1 MSRPLPSAEPSTG
14 SGPRIETAKDA
25 SSPRK
30 KDTGAVTPMMAQ
42 YLDIRAAHPGYLLF
56 YRMGDF
62 YELFF
67 EDAVAASSA
76 LDIALTKRGKH
87 AGADIP
93 MCGVPVHAAEGYLER
108 LIGKGFRVAVCEQME
123 DPAEAKKRGS
133 KAVVAREVVRLVT
146 PGTITEDTLLDSRA
160 HNYLAALARVGGR
173 TADAGMSLAW
183 LDISTGELRV
193 AETFSSQ
200 LAPDL
205 ARVRPGEILVGE
217 TLLEDEELSTLLDEQ
232 PAVQTPL
239 PSRVFDSETGRKRL
253 EGLFGVRD
261 LDGLTALGRADT
273 AALGALIDY
282 VDLTQ
287 KGRLPSIAKPIKESR
302 GSRMLIDPATRASL
316 EITQTLSG
324 MRDGSLLADID
335 RTATG
340 AGGRLLLE
348 RLVSPLTDLDEIK
361 RRHDSIEYFVNTSQ
375 LRPNMLSALKAAP
388 DMGRAL
394 GRLSVGRGG
403 PRDVAAIR
411 DGLMAGEAISKL
423 FDGQDGPLVDYP
435 AEITAALSDLQGH
448 EGLIEELG
456 KALAEDLPTHTRDG
470 GFVAEG
476 FNAELDSARAL
487 RDQSRRVI
495 AEMESDFRQ
504 QTEVQTLKVRHNNVL
519 GYFIEVTPTHAD
531 KLLNPPHS
539 DTFIHRQ
546 TLAGAVR
553 FTTTDLSDLDQR
565 ISRAA
570 SLSIELENK
579 IFQELV
585 ALVIEAASKVQQA
598 ASALAVLDVSASSA
612 ALAIERR
619 FIRPRIDDSSVFD
632 VQGGRHPVV
641 ESALDKSNSSAF
653 IPNDC
658 SLSAT
663 GEGVSR
669 LWLVTGPN
677 MAGKS
682 TFLRQ
687 NALIAILAQ
696 AGFFV
701 PASSA
706 HIGIV
711 DRLFSRVGAADD
723 LARGRSTFMVEMVE
737 TAAILNQ
744 ATPRS
749 LVILD
754 EIGRGTATFDG
765 LSIAWAAVEHL
776 HDVNQSRVLFAT
788 HYHELNALS
797 ERLSGLASV
806 TMRVK
811 EWEGDVVFLHEV
823 VAGAADRSYGIQVG
837 KLAGLP
843 DLVIGRAKE
852 VLTALEQGDS
862 GRRAATLVDDL
873 PLFQATAPK
882 PAETSPQHEALDM
895 LADINPDELTPRAA
909 LEVLYKLRSKI

>member
-1 MSRPLPSAEPSTG
+1 MSRPMPISPTENAPNSTPEG
-14 SGPRIETAKDA
+14 AKPPA
-25 SSPRK
+25 G
-30 KDTGAVTPMMAQ
+30 TTPMMAQ
-42 YLDIRAAHPGYLLF
+42 YLEIRAAHPGYLLF

-93 MCGVPVHAAEGYLER
+93 MCGVPAHAAEGYLER

-133 KAVVAREVVRLVT
+133 KAVVARDVVRLVT
-146 PGTITEDTLLDSRA
+146 PGTITEDTLLESRSN
-160 HNYLAALARVGGR
+160 NYLAALARIGGR
-173 TADAGMSLAW
+173 SAEASMALAW
-183 LDISTGELRV
+183 LDISTGDFQV
-193 AETFSSQ
+193 AETFTSQ
-200 LAPDL
+200 LAPDF
-205 ARVRPGEILVGE
+205 ARVRPGEVLIAENLLDDTE
-217 TLLEDEELSTLLDEQ
+217 INTLLNEQ
-232 PAVQTPL
+232 AGVLTPL
-239 PSRVFDSETGRKRL
+239 PARSFDSEAGRKRL
-253 EGLFGVRD
+253 EALFGVRD
-261 LDGLTALGRADT
+261 MDGLTALTRADT

-287 KGRLPSIAKPIKESR
+287 KGRLPSIQRPNKESR

-316 EITQTLSG
+316 EMTQTLSG
-324 MRDGSLLADID
+324 QRVGSLLADID
-335 RTATG
+335 RTVTG
-340 AGGRLLLE
+340 AGGRLLHE
-348 RLVSPLTDLDEIK
+348 RLVSPLTDIDEIRK
-361 RRHDSIEYFVNTSQ
+361 RHDAVTFFEQASA
-375 LRPNMLSALKAAP
+375 LRDKVVSALKAAP
-388 DMGRAL
+388 DLGRAL
-394 GRLSVGRGG
+394 GRLSVDRGG
-403 PRDVAAIR
+403 PRDLAAIR
-411 DGLMAGEAISKL
+411 DGLVSAHAIADQ
-423 FDGQDGPLVDYP
+423 FGQAEFQLLDQPQEISASVANLTGHDALV
-435 AEITAALSDLQGH
+435 S
-448 EGLIEELG
+448 ELRM
-456 KALAEDLPTHTRDG
+456 ALAPDLPTHARDG

-476 FNAELDSARAL
+476 YEADLDEARAL

-495 AEMESDFRQ
+495 AEMEGTFRE
-504 QTEVQTLKVRHNNVL
+504 QTGVQSLKVKHNNVL
-519 GYFIEVTPTHAD
+519 GYFVEVTPTHSD
-531 KLLNPPHS
+531 KLLNPPHNA
-539 DTFIHRQ
+539 DFIHRQ

-553 FTTTDLSDLDQR
+553 FTTTDLSDLDAR

-570 SLSIELENK
+570 SLAIELETK
-579 IFQELV
+579 IFKRLV
-585 ALVIEAASKVQQA
+585 STVLAQAPAVQQA
-598 ASALAVLDVSASSA
+598 ASALAMMDVA
-612 ALAIERR
+612 AAMAQLAVERR
-619 FIRPRIDDSSVFD
+619 FIRPQMEKSTVFD
-632 VQGGRHPVV
+632 VTEARHPVV
-641 ESALDKSNSSAF
+641 ESALEKANEAPF

-658 SLSAT
+658 ALSADN
-663 GEGVSR
+663 GDGAR

-687 NALIAILAQ
+687 NALIVVLAQ

-701 PASSA
+701 PAA
-706 HIGIV
+706 KARIGIV

-744 ATPRS
+744 ATPNS

-776 HDVNQSRVLFAT
+776 HDINKSRVLFAT

-797 ERLSGLASV
+797 ERLEGLASV
-806 TMRVK
+806 TMKVK

-823 VAGAADRSYGIQVG
+823 IAGAADRSYGIQVG

-843 DLVIGRAKE
+843 DLVIRRAKE
-852 VLTALEQGDS
+852 VLSALEEGDS

-882 PAETSPQHEALDM
+882 PAESSVAHEALEM
-895 LADINPDELTPRAA
+895 LAEVNPDELTPRAA
-909 LEVLYKLRSKI
+909 LDFLYQLRSKI

>member
-1 MSRPLPSAEPSTG
+1 MSRPLPASGNETTKDTPS
-14 SGPRIETAKDA
+14 R
-25 SSPRK
+25 RK
-30 KDTGAVTPMMAQ
+30 KESAAATPMMAQ
-42 YLDIRAAHPGYLLF
+42 YMEIRGAHPGYLLF

-93 MCGVPVHAAEGYLER
+93 MCGVPVHSAEGYLER

-146 PGTITEDTLLDSRA
+146 PGTITEETLLESRS

-173 TADAGMSLAW
+173 SADAAMSIAW
-183 LDISTGELRV
+183 LDISTGEFRV
-193 AETFSSQ
+193 AETFTSQ

-205 ARVRPGEILVGE
+205 ARIAPGEILVSE
-217 TLLEDEELSTLLDEQ
+217 ALLEDQELSALLDEA

-239 PSRVFDSETGRKRL
+239 PARVFDSDAGRGRL
-253 EGLFGVRD
+253 QDLFGLRD
-261 LDGLTALGRADT
+261 MDGVAALTRAD
-273 AALGALIDY
+273 ASALGALIDY

-287 KGRLPSIAKPIKESR
+287 KGRLPSIAKPVKENR

-324 MRDGSLLADID
+324 ARAGSLLADVD
-335 RTATG
+335 WTVTG

-348 RLVSPLTDLDEIK
+348 RLISPLTDLAEIC
-361 RRHDSIEYFVNTSQ
+361 RRHESIAYFDGSSRLRDSLVE
-375 LRPNMLSALKAAP
+375 ALKAAP
-388 DMGRAL
+388 DLGRAL

-403 PRDVAAIR
+403 PRDLAAIR
-411 DGLMAGEAISKL
+411 DGLTAAGKIGAL
-423 FDGQDGPLVDYP
+423 FARPEDPLLDPPDEVAAALASLHGHDELVD
-435 AEITAALSDLQGH
+435 
-448 EGLIEELG
+448 GLG
-456 KALAEDLPTHTRDG
+456 RALASELPAHTRDG

-476 FNAELDSARAL
+476 YDAELDDARSL

-495 AEMESDFRQ
+495 AGMETEFRER
-504 QTEVQTLKVRHNNVL
+504 TEIQSLKVRHNNVL
-519 GYFIEVTPTHAD
+519 GYFIEVTATHAD
-531 KLLNPPHS
+531 KLLGPPHNA
-539 DTFIHRQ
+539 DFIHRQ
-546 TLAGAVR
+546 TMAGAVR
-553 FTTTDLSDLDQR
+553 FTTTDLSDLDSR

-570 SLSIELENK
+570 SLSIELEQR
-579 IFQELV
+579 IFQELT
-585 ALVIEAASKVQQA
+585 ALVIDKASAVQQA
-598 ASALAVLDVSASSA
+598 AAALAVLDVSTAWARLAS
-612 ALAIERR
+612 ERH
-619 FIRPRIDDSSVFD
+619 FIRPRMSEDAVFD
-632 VQGGRHPVV
+632 VDGGRHPVV
-641 ESALDKSNSSAF
+641 ESALEKATDGPF

-658 SLSAT
+658 RLNGDASDEA
-663 GEGVSR
+663 R

-701 PASSA
+701 PARSA

-776 HDVNQSRVLFAT
+776 HDINRARVLFAT

-797 ERLSGLASV
+797 ERLNGLASV

-823 VAGAADRSYGIQVG
+823 MPGAADRSYGIQVG

-843 DLVIGRAKE
+843 DAVIGRAKE
-852 VLTALEQGDS
+852 VLEALEQGDT

-873 PLFQATAPK
+873 PLFQATQAAAPSASG
-882 PAETSPQHEALDM
+882 PPTRHEALDM
-895 LADINPDELTPRAA
+895 LADINPDDLTPKAA
-909 LEVLYKLRSKI
+909 LELLYQLRSKI